1 MIYEKVAMERGEEMR
16 LISKYI
22 VKIGYPRGKIMNLF
36 QHHAINK
43 NQLQIDCKYKVKV
56 KTINVL
62 ENERVWI

>member
-1 MIYEKVAMERGEEMR
+1 MERDGEMR

-22 VKIGYPRGKIMNLF
+22 VKIGYPHEKIMNLF

-43 NQLQIDCKYKVKV
+43 NRLQIDCKYEVKV

-62 ENERVWI
+62 ENERICI